1 MAKLLYALEVT
12 KQDIEGE
19 ESLLDAISP
28 EPIIEFAEGV
38 MPRKMIALG
47 KERYYLLRSFLY
59 RFSVDRKLWA
69 KLQDEDPA
77 IFGVK
82 EIDGHD
88 YIRLSFMSDLL
99 LGYLRMYRL
108 KKGNS
113 LRRIY
118 SRSQIFDHWNDKTAF
133 HSRKLKNNT
142 LKSNEKNA
150 ILQKGLLDICSFGM
164 CCICSPVSKITNP
177 LRDQWIGIL
186 TKVGFP
192 LAFAIFSFTGSSSI
206 SSPTTTGSFAT
217 RLPTAKRYYTLD
229 TSVVKILDKVNECKK
244 GDVK

>member
-1 MAKLLYALEVT
+1 MRTRKYSPSTTNKQALRLFLARKRLGLTQKELAFKAGINQSYVGNLENGKRRWEGVGRDLMAKLLYALEVT

-108 KKGNS
+108 KK
-113 LRRIY
+113 
-118 SRSQIFDHWNDKTAF
+118 
-133 HSRKLKNNT
+133 RKFLEKDLLKEPD
-142 LKSNEKNA
+142 L
-150 ILQKGLLDICSFGM
+150 
-164 CCICSPVSKITNP
+164 
-177 LRDQWIGIL
+177 
-186 TKVGFP
+186 
-192 LAFAIFSFTGSSSI
+192 
-206 SSPTTTGSFAT
+206 
-217 RLPTAKRYYTLD
+217 
-229 TSVVKILDKVNECKK
+229 
-244 GDVK
+244 

>member
-1 MAKLLYALEVT
+1 MRTRKYSPSTTNKQALRLFLARKRLGLTQKELAFKAGINQSYVGNLENGKRRWEGVGRDLMAKLLYALEVT

-19 ESLLDAISP
+19 QSLLDAISP

-88 YIRLSFMSDLL
+88 YIRLSFMNDLL

-108 KKGNS
+108 KKRKF
-113 LRRIY
+113 LE
-118 SRSQIFDHWNDKTAF
+118 NDL
-133 HSRKLKNNT
+133 LKEPD
-142 LKSNEKNA
+142 L
-150 ILQKGLLDICSFGM
+150 
-164 CCICSPVSKITNP
+164 
-177 LRDQWIGIL
+177 
-186 TKVGFP
+186 
-192 LAFAIFSFTGSSSI
+192 
-206 SSPTTTGSFAT
+206 
-217 RLPTAKRYYTLD
+217 
-229 TSVVKILDKVNECKK
+229 
-244 GDVK
+244 